1 MFPRRFIGASNGEWS
16 RYFARAG
23 RERRKNAR
31 RRRVVREDER
41 LSEEDRAKGIILIA
55 PDFLSSPL
63 CDPGARFLVYL
74 PPPLPPS
81 LDTHARCLIFPPC
94 RQL

>member
-1 MFPRRFIGASNGEWS
+1 MFLLRFIGTGNGGWP
-16 RYFARAG
+16 RYFVRVG
-23 RERRKNAR
+23 GKRRKNAHR
-31 RRRVVREDER
+31 RKVVREDGR

-63 CDPGARFLVYL
+63 CDPGARFLVY
-74 PPPLPPS
+74 PSPLPGI
-81 LDTHARCLIFPPC
+81 THRLIFPPC

>member
-1 MFPRRFIGASNGEWS
+1 MFPHRFTGASNGGWP
-16 RYFARAG
+16 RYFVRARG
-23 RERRKNAR
+23 KRRKNAHR
-31 RRRVVREDER
+31 RKVVREDGR

-63 CDPGARFLVYL
+63 CDPGARFLVYSS
-74 PPPLPPS
+74 PLPGIS
-81 LDTHARCLIFPPC
+81 YRLIFPSC

>member
-1 MFPRRFIGASNGEWS
+1 MFPHRFIGASNGGWPQ
-16 RYFARAG
+16 YFVRTG
-23 RERRKNAR
+23 GKRRKNAHR
-31 RRRVVREDER
+31 RKVVREDGR

-63 CDPGARFLVYL
+63 CDPGARFLVYPSSL
-74 PPPLPPS
+74 PS
-81 LDTHARCLIFPPC
+81 ISHRLIFLPC

>member
-1 MFPRRFIGASNGEWS
+1 MIFSRGEEV
-16 RYFARAG
+16 G
-23 RERRKNAR
+23 EREREEARKGR
-31 RRRVVREDER
+31 KVLQEVEGRGGR

-63 CDPGARFLVYL
+63 CDPRVRFLIHPRPPSSPRR
-74 PPPLPPS
+74 PPPY
-81 LDTHARCLIFPPC
+81 